1 MKKDEQLFGKS
12 YFPFHLELIMKTS
25 SIRYWRQSFN
35 FGIEIISLGFKDDL
49 VCFSNSK
56 KQPIWTN
63 PSKKARKCSWNNGV
77 VTRNGQLSPAAV
89 LADKNGLNKPLKT
102 FDYRMRGC
110 SYISS
115 WTNHVVSIFATFL
128 ASLLFLVSLLQP
140 ELNVTFSNKLIE
152 GTCYRQILINDH
164 NKC

>member
-56 KQPIWTN
+56 KQSIWTN

-115 WTNHVVSIFATFL
+115 WTNHVVSIFATSFSGV
-128 ASLLFLVSLLQP
+128 ASSAWAQCHFFQQIDWRYMLQADIDQW
-140 ELNVTFSNKLIE
+140 S
-152 GTCYRQILINDH
+152 
-164 NKC
+164 